1 MGITISLVLFST
13 LKQQSLIIQIPTNI
27 KPCKLKLEYNSYTEY
42 KLSIFHVLLKLMRFH
57 PAKRE
62 TKP

>member
-1 MGITISLVLFST
+1 M
-13 LKQQSLIIQIPTNI
+13 PTNI

-57 PAKRE
+57 PAKRYKKKTAVE
-62 TKP
+62 MYTCMCE